1 MAQARALFTIGVSSF
16 PKKKNFSLSFPF
28 SDGDLLYTTNNNLIP
43 TILYVKCY
51 SLLINLQTR
60 GTICSCISAGF
71 IFADITSKLF
81 TAYSRITVSSIQHRR
96 DKKSINVAWNFG
108 RRKNK
113 VANSLAK
120 AKRTSSSED
129 FIIPSNL
136 GII

>member
-1 MAQARALFTIGVSSF
+1 
-16 PKKKNFSLSFPF
+16 
-28 SDGDLLYTTNNNLIP
+28 
-43 TILYVKCY
+43 
-51 SLLINLQTR
+51 
-60 GTICSCISAGF
+60 
-71 IFADITSKLF
+71 
-81 TAYSRITVSSIQHRR
+81 
-96 DKKSINVAWNFG
+96 VAWNFG